1 MAGAIVAL
9 LIFLVLILLEI
20 RKETSTF
27 KVTHYDVQHPKLDQL
42 NKKETIV
49 FLSDLHN
56 KCYGKDNDLLLAAIK
71 KEKPDFI
78 LVSGDILIGQ
88 EGQPFEVGTAF
99 MEKLPS
105 ICPVFYANGNHEQRM
120 KENMEEYGDV
130 YHIFKERLQKAG
142 VRMLENETIRYSDG
156 NFCADISGLEIP
168 LSCYKR
174 FHQPSLGKEYL
185 EEKLGQADS
194 KVYQILIAHNP
205 MYFQYYKAW
214 GACLTV
220 SGHLHGGVVRIP
232 GIGGIITP
240 QIRLIPKYS
249 GELTKE
255 GDTSIV
261 VSKGLGTHTI
271 NIRLFNHA
279 EVVVLHL
286 GGKRNDGT

>member
-1 MAGAIVAL
+1 MAGVIVVL
-9 LIFLVLILLEI
+9 LIALIFMILEI
-20 RKETSTF
+20 KRETSTF
-27 KVTHYDVQHPKLDQL
+27 KVVHYDVQHPKLNQL
-42 NKKETIV
+42 KKETTIV

-56 KCYGKDNDLLLAAIK
+56 NCYGKDNDVLLAAIK
-71 KEKPDFI
+71 KEKPDVI

-120 KENMEEYGDV
+120 KENPEEYGETYRV
-130 YHIFKERLQKAG
+130 FKERLQKAG
-142 VRMLENETIRYSDG
+142 VRTLENETIRYNDG

-174 FHQPSLGKEYL
+174 FHQPTLGKEYL

-194 KVYQILIAHNP
+194 KIYQILIAHNP
-205 MYFQYYKAW
+205 MYFPDYKAW
-214 GACLTV
+214 GACLTL

-255 GDTSIV
+255 KDASIV

-286 GGKRNDGT
+286 GREKKR